1 MIDNPYVI
9 LGIDKNASEDEIK
22 KAYKRLALKFH
33 PDKNCQDDSEFKRIS
48 SAYQMLIDPSKRRLY
63 DMCGSKLDS
72 DSSISSDELNKLVT
86 QMFNLMSNL
95 VKQRFSQQP
104 VPPTK
109 EECKPNN
116 NDIKSS
122 NINSVNIKSI
132 NLNIPVTIE
141 ELYNKQIKKINIKVK
156 RFIEETNETKLE
168 TTPIFLSLLN
178 YKEVY
183 VFKEVGDE
191 FIYSSEGIIQR
202 LKGDIKVNIKITDHP
217 IIRIDKYLFQ
227 YDLIIDDTI
236 SLYEVYFGINKTY
249 KFFNNEELLVSKN
262 FRDKLKE
269 NHEASHYS
277 FNHVIKEKG
286 LPYYNE
292 AEDTEMRGDLYIFY
306 SLKLNINDSDD
317 NNQEFENL
325 LKKYF
330 NND

>member
-48 SAYQMLIDPSKRRLY
+48 SAYQMLIDPSKRHLY

-95 VKQRFSQQP
+95 VKQRFSQAQPAQP
-104 VPPTK
+104 VPPK

-116 NDIKSS
+116 EDIIKSP
-122 NINSVNIKSI
+122 NIKSI
-132 NLNIPVTIE
+132 NLNIPVTLE

-168 TTPIFLSLLN
+168 TIPIFLSLLN
-178 YKEVY
+178 YKDVY

-191 FIYSSEGIIQR
+191 YIYSNEGIIQR
-202 LKGDIKVNIKITDHP
+202 LKGDIKINIKITDHP

-292 AEDTEMRGDLYIFY
+292 AEDIEMHGDLYIFY

-317 NNQEFENL
+317 QDFFKF